1 MLDPFLGSGTT
12 LIACEETGRICYG
25 VEFDPYYADAIRKR
39 YAEHKYGE
47 GCDWQKLTPED
58 KGELEEL

>member
-12 LIACEETGRICYG
+12 LIACEDLGRICYG
-25 VEFDPYYADAIRKR
+25 VEFDPYYADVIRKR

-58 KGELEEL
+58 KGELEAL